1 MKNKF
6 LLLIAAPA
14 LLTACGKK
22 EKTTVPELKTITET
36 VYASGILVP
45 ENEYVLRAQTEGTIK
60 EIYVREGDS
69 VASGKVLLEILN
81 NRTGSDLET
90 AAEIYATTL
99 QTTGPSAPALA
110 EAESRLSSATVKF
123 RTDSLNYLR
132 YKKLLA
138 EKAASQNEFEQ
149 VELRYT
155 QSKTDL
161 TAARKQVDL
170 LRLNLDNER
179 IRAKGNLL
187 SAETGADYRRP
198 KAAYASLVY
207 ELNKKAG
214 DYIRPGDALALLG
227 AGRLIAKL
235 KIDESDFAKVHP
247 GQKVLITGDVFGDEV
262 KEGRVLRVLP
272 RMNEREQS
280 FTVEAE
286 LPNTGL
292 PSVYGLNIEADII
305 IAEERQAL
313 LIPKEFLLPGDSVQ
327 IKKDD
332 ALATVKVKTGLISG
346 NYVEVTQGIDT
357 QTQLVKR

>member
-1 MKNKF
+1 MT
-6 LLLIAAPA
+6 APA

-22 EKTTVPELKTITET
+22 EKTAVPELKTITET

-45 ENEYVLRAQTEGTIK
+45 ENEYVLRAQTEGTVK

-69 VASGKVLLEILN
+69 VASGKVLMEILN

-110 EAESRLSSATVKF
+110 EAESRLSAATAKF
-123 RTDSLNYLR
+123 HTDSLNYRR

-138 EKAASQNEFEQ
+138 EKAASPNEAEQ
-149 VELRYT
+149 AELRYT
-155 QSKTDL
+155 QSQTEL
-161 TAARKQVDL
+161 TAARKQADL

-179 IRAKGNLL
+179 IRARGNLL

-198 KAAYASLVY
+198 KAAYTSLVY

-227 AGRLIAKL
+227 QGRLIAKL

-247 GQKVLITGDVFGDEV
+247 GQKVLLTGDVFGDEV
-262 KEGRVLRVLP
+262 REGRVLRVLP

-286 LPNTGL
+286 LPDTGL
-292 PSVYGLNIEADII
+292 PPVYGLNIEADIVI
-305 IAEERQAL
+305 SEERQAL
-313 LIPKEFLLPGDSVQ
+313 LIPKEYLLPGDSVQ
-327 IKKDD
+327 IKKND
-332 ALATVKVKTGLISG
+332 ALTVIKVKTGLISG
-346 NYVEVTQGIDT
+346 NYVEITGGLDT
-357 QTQLVKR
+357 LTQLVKR